1 MNTHNNKTDRLL
13 DIQQL
18 NKSYQVGDS
27 KQLVLKEL
35 DFQLSERESVAIVGE
50 SGSGKSTLLNLIA
63 GLDSFDDGYLFS
75 CGYDIGRAKDRDLA
89 VYRNR
94 ELGFIFQFHFL
105 LEDFNA
111 LENVCMPAWLSG
123 KRSRDVQARAEY
135 LLEQVGLVDK
145 KDSFSSRLS
154 GGERQRVAV
163 ARALMNQPKLILA
176 DEPTGSLDAFHAQ
189 RVFELMMELTL
200 KEGGSL
206 LLVTHDLAL
215 AHSCSRQLEL
225 QKVQ

>member
-1 MNTHNNKTDRLL
+1 MDTNKQKNSLL
-13 DIQQL
+13 NIQQL

-27 KQLVLKEL
+27 KQIVLKEL
-35 DFQLSERESVAIVGE
+35 DFQLSQKESVAIVGE

-63 GLDSFDDGYLFS
+63 GLDAFDDGYLFS
-75 CGYDIGRAKDRDLA
+75 CGYDIGRTKDRELA
-89 VYRNR
+89 VYRNIQ
-94 ELGFIFQFHFL
+94 LGFIFQFHFL

-111 LENVCMPAWLSG
+111 LENVCMPAWLAG
-123 KRSRDVQARAEY
+123 QRNVDVKLRAEY
-135 LLEQVGLVDK
+135 LLEKVGLIDK
-145 KDSFSSRLS
+145 QRSFPSRLS

-200 KEGGSL
+200 QEGGSL

-215 AHSCSRQLEL
+215 ANSCSRQLEL